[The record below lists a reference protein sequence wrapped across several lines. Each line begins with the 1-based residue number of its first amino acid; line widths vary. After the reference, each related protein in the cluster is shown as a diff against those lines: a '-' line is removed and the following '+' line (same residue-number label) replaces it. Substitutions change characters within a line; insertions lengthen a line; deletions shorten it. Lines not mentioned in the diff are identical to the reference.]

1 MVSVGAPDLLL
12 RDAERTLRA
21 LLDDVTDDVDCAF
34 IAYISRDPRS
44 ISGLAHAADRARG
57 HRGAARTYRDVA
69 VLGFAAEVIG
79 VADAVLRDAS
89 VWLAGTTPTITSVPT
104 GIVEDRVALL
114 GAALAAKHAGPDT
127 GLGNWLAALVIPSDR
142 DSGTD
147 IALLRS
153 TAGLLGTSIPVGS
166 TAPEAELALARLGLL
181 PRTNVDAANVVD
193 AMLRGELSTDTRGA
207 VLQLA
212 AIADVR
218 ARLPTID
225 LARAS
230 SADVGSLLRRVPV
243 ALQQWTWEQRP
254 MVRGSVARQW
264 HIDHEYQVQ
273 NMLWT
278 ILAPVFQDLRRE
290 EYTESVGPLQPRV
303 DLGIP
308 SLRLIVEVKF
318 WRDSLAAAK
327 LVEQIASDS
336 SVYFT
341 GAERRYDDLVVFVWD
356 DARRTEKHD
365 ELLRG
370 LRLLPHV
377 IEAVVVARPGKM
389 VSVR

>member
-1 MVSVGAPDLLL
+1 MRPPTSRLI
-12 RDAERTLRA
+12 RRA
-21 LLDDVTDDVDCAF
+21 AL
-34 IAYISRDPRS
+34 SWE
-44 ISGLAHAADRARG
+44 
-57 HRGAARTYRDVA
+57 RGARR
-69 VLGFAAEVIG
+69 
-79 VADAVLRDAS
+79 
-89 VWLAGTTPTITSVPT
+89 
-104 GIVEDRVALL
+104 
-114 GAALAAKHAGPDT
+114 
-127 GLGNWLAALVIPSDR
+127 
-142 DSGTD
+142 
-147 IALLRS
+147 
-153 TAGLLGTSIPVGS
+153 
-166 TAPEAELALARLGLL
+166 LL
-181 PRTNVDAANVVD
+181 PRSNIDAAKVVD
-193 AMLRGELSTDTRGA
+193 AMLRGEVSTDSRGA

-254 MVRGSVARQW
+254 MVRGSATRQW
-264 HIDHEYQVQ
+264 HVDHECQVQ
-273 NMLWT
+273 NLLWA

-308 SLRLIVEVKF
+308 SLRLIVDVKF
-318 WRDSLAAAK
+318 WRDSLPAAK

-336 SVYFT
+336 SAYFT

>member
-12 RDAERTLRA
+12 RDAERTLRV
-21 LLDDVTDDVDCAF
+21 LLDEVTDDVDRAF
-34 IAYISRDPRS
+34 IAYVSRDRQS
-44 ISGLAHAADRARG
+44 ISELEVAADRARG
-57 HRGAARTYRDVA
+57 HRGAARSYRDVA
-69 VLGFAAEVIG
+69 VLGFAAELIG
-79 VADAVLRDAS
+79 AADATLREAS
-89 VWLAGTTPTITSVPT
+89 VWLAGTTPTITRVPT

-127 GLGNWLAALVIPSDR
+127 GLGNWLAALVKPSDR
-142 DSGTD
+142 DSGID
-147 IALLRS
+147 IALLRA
-153 TAGLLGTSIPVGS
+153 TAGLLGTSVPTGS
-166 TAPEAELALARLGLL
+166 TTSEVELAFARLGLL
-181 PRTNVDAANVVD
+181 PRTDVDAATVVD
-193 AMLRGELSTDTRGA
+193 AILRGDLATDSRGA

-212 AIADVR
+212 AIAEVR
-218 ARLPTID
+218 TRLPTID

-230 SADVGSLLRRVPV
+230 SADVGRLLRRVPV

-254 MVRGSVARQW
+254 MVQGGVARQW

-273 NMLWT
+273 NLLWA
-278 ILAPVFQDLRRE
+278 IFAPVFQDLRRE

-308 SLRLIVEVKF
+308 SLRLIIEVKF
-318 WRDSLAAAK
+318 WRDSLSAAK

-341 GAERRYDDLVVFVWD
+341 ATERRYDNLAVFVWD
-356 DARRTEKHD
+356 NARRTEKYD

-370 LRLLPHV
+370 LHLLPHV
-377 IEAVVVARPGKM
+377 LDAVIVARPGKM
-389 VSVR
+389 VLAS